1 MKVQLII
8 PAIACIFILLS
19 VYHLAAAL
27 RNTFQ
32 GDHQS
37 RIVARVRKRIGIVFL
52 LVGAGL
58 LGYYWLVIL

>member
-19 VYHLAAAL
+19 IYHLAAAR
-27 RNTFQ
+27 RNVRQCDNASQIT
-32 GDHQS
+32 
-37 RIVARVRKRIGIVFL
+37 VRVRKRLGVVFL

-58 LGYYWLVIL
+58 LVYYWLAFY